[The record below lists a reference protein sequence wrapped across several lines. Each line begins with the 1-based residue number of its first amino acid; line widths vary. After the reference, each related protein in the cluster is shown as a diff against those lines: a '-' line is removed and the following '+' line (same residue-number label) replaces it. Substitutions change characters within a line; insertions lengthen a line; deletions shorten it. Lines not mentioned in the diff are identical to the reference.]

1 MIKFVEVK
9 KVNDFNVNERKN
21 SVHYELD
28 EIWINPSSILQIK
41 PDPVM
46 ANNLARG
53 ALPTKLDP
61 RQEFSRVHFGTGNN
75 VSVVTVVGPP
85 GILADQIFK
94 TSSKQ
99 LLKG

>member
-9 KVNDFNVNERKN
+9 KVNDFNVNERKS
-21 SVHYELD
+21 SVHYELA
-28 EIWINPSSILQIK
+28 EVWINPASILQIK
-41 PDPVM
+41 GAPAM
-46 ANNLARG
+46 ASNLAQG
-53 ALPTKLDP
+53 FLPDKLDV

-85 GILADQIFK
+85 GVLADQIFK

-99 LLKG
+99 ILKG

>member
-9 KVNDFNVNERKN
+9 KVNDFNINERK
-21 SVHYELD
+21 SAVRYELD
-28 EIWINPSSILQIK
+28 EIWINPASILQIK
-41 PDPVM
+41 PDPAM

-53 ALPTKLDP
+53 SLPPKLDS
-61 RQEFSRVHFGTGNN
+61 RQEFSRVHFGAGNN
-75 VSVVTVVGPP
+75 VSVVTVVGTP

-94 TSSKQ
+94 TSSRR